1 MEGEKESGCAE
12 SDDLQWMVQEVE
24 GEGKK
29 RDRS

>member
-1 MEGEKESGCAE
+1 MEGEKESGCAG